1 MPGAAF
7 LPGDRVSLYTIED
20 EDLAFLNENV
30 NDPRVRRPL
39 TAVDPSNMP
48 QSEAFFE
55 NVVSDDDS
63 LNLLICVDDPDS
75 DDVDGAERDDVAD
88 AEGDGDPV
96 PVGDIALFK
105 LHERTRWGE
114 IAITI
119 SPEYWGNGYATAA
132 SKLLVAH
139 AFDERNL
146 HRLQA
151 RVIETND
158 ASRRIWEKLGF
169 ELEGRLRENQ
179 FDGGEYVDTLYFG
192 LLESEWRDREGED

>member
-1 MPGAAF
+1 
-7 LPGDRVSLYTIED
+7 
-20 EDLAFLNENV
+20 
-30 NDPRVRRPL
+30 L

-75 DDVDGAERDDVAD
+75 DVDAERDDVMSNDGEGAESNDVAD

-192 LLESEWRDREGED
+192 LLESEWRDRDGED